1 MNKNKMTKK
10 QRVFRYFAPL
20 WAIAVFFLA
29 SYLVT
34 IRPESF
40 WFVAGI
46 CTVLFLGV
54 LTLVSII
61 AESLDDKVEKKKEK
75 GPMIT
80 GVMYEKI
87 NSLRE
92 PALLCDVNYKIIWA
106 NRFIHESVSGGVI
119 GTSVQLLF
127 KYQIKDIEIGKKQR
141 DTIVPYKGRSYL
153 VEEEAI
159 KDYDKSYYLL
169 TLRDVTELLELKQQ
183 MKDEYKVVSYIIV
196 DNLEELLQFEQERYR
211 ETANQI
217 ERYVREWGE
226 SVGGLVK
233 EYERDKYMFIF
244 DAAYLDTFVAEKFK
258 ILDQVR
264 EMKAGTGNVPV
275 TISIGV
281 AHVKG
286 SMEEREGAAHVALD
300 MALQRGGDQAVVK
313 WDDKIEFFGGRTNTV
328 QRRTKV
334 RARVVG
340 NELVA
345 LMRKAGNIVVMAH
358 KYPDYDAIGA
368 SIGIAR
374 LAMYC
379 GVKVNVVTNFKDPN
393 VKKSMEFFKD
403 DYAYKGIFVDASK
416 GLDLVRSDTLL
427 VVVDVNNVK
436 MFESEHIAR
445 SVNNIVIIDHHRKTA
460 EFEKEPLIS
469 YIDASSSSASEL
481 VAEILEQAIPV
492 NTLQQNEA
500 NMLYAGIVLD
510 TKQFSKGTGTKT
522 YASAMYL
529 RDHKASYQEIRVL
542 FKTSLR
548 DYRQEAVFG
557 EKIELYRNCM
567 AIALNEKGGES
578 SDRILAARVA
588 DDLLMLEGVSA
599 SFALVLIDNVVH
611 ISARS
616 NGTIN
621 VQLILEKLKGG
632 GRFDEAGAQV
642 RDTMPSVL
650 MKLKQSIDDYINLD
664 D

>member
-54 LTLVSII
+54 LTLSSII